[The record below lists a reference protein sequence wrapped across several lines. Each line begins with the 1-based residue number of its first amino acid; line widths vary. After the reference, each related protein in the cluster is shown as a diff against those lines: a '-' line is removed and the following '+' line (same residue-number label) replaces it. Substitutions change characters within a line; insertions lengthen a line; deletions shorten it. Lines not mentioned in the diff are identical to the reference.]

1 MEIKNFM
8 NNKKV
13 NNTLS
18 TIKTV
23 VMTLLVIEL
32 LIANY
37 FGYLWLASHNVEL
50 TNLSQKEN
58 LYQIQK

>member
-8 NNKKV
+8 NSKKV

-23 VMTLLVIEL
+23 IMTLLVL
-32 LIANY
+32 GLIVANY
-37 FGYLWLASHNVEL
+37 FGYLWLSSHSVEL
-50 TNLSQKEN
+50 TNLSQKDN

>member
-1 MEIKNFM
+1 MIKPLWNE
-8 NNKKV
+8 KKV
-13 NNTLS
+13 GQTLS

-32 LIANY
+32 LVANY

>member
-1 MEIKNFM
+1 MEIRNFM

-13 NNTLS
+13 NNTFS

-23 VMTLLVIEL
+23 IMTLLVLEF

-37 FGYLWLASHNVEL
+37 FGYLWLSSHNVEL
-50 TNLSQKEN
+50 SNLAQKEQ
-58 LYQIQK
+58 LYEIKK